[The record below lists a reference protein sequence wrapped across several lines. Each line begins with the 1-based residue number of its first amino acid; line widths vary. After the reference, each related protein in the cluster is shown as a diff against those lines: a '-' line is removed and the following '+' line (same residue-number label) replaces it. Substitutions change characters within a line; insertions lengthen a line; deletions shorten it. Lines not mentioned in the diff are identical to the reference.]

1 MDYTA
6 RLKTEEAQNNFPIVC
21 DISNGPAQWFQDICI
36 CWNISARAFFPHEK
50 TIFQWPKSGFWA
62 HILHLL
68 GIYLYWKVVLDLR
81 FGSARTES
89 EEKATWI
96 FDTYGKS
103 AHGCQILQTWSRYL
117 VRVWCALCRTG
128 VLGDDRMKLD
138 NVLGLMIEDF
148 LEQRQGPG
156 MSFFQQRLNILPWSR
171 SRFPYV
177 FVTQPLIND
186 TFSSLSLFEPKEV
199 PHFWLRH
206 LSKKSVQ
213 S

>member
-1 MDYTA
+1 MISGYMHL
-6 RLKTEEAQNNFPIVC
+6 LKYFGESFFSSWENHFPV
-21 DISNGPAQWFQDICI
+21 A
-36 CWNISARAFFPHEK
+36 
-50 TIFQWPKSGFWA
+50 KSGFWA

-148 LEQRQGPG
+148 LEQRQDPG
-156 MSFFQQRLNILPWSR
+156 MSFFQQRLNHTWYLSFFLHELNFWRIKFTPKKKHVNYDKIHRKLPIFCVITAKYTVNWQ
-171 SRFPYV
+171 F
-177 FVTQPLIND
+177 FALN
-186 TFSSLSLFEPKEV
+186 L
-199 PHFWLRH
+199 
-206 LSKKSVQ
+206 
-213 S
+213 